1 MLGMGAPIFVGSS
14 FRNFADFFKM
24 IRYSENSSGIEFPAS
39 RGVSR
44 RKLSQNVYPQASLC
58 VRENIILT
66 ENNINEKSN
75 VSKSEEKRMGNLWYS
90 YLDPS
95 QSAYERNF
103 QNGCL
108 VDGLKI

>member
-1 MLGMGAPIFVGSS
+1 MLGMGAPVFVGSS

-58 VRENIILT
+58 ARENIII
-66 ENNINEKSN
+66 EIKF
-75 VSKSEEKRMGNLWYS
+75 VDDKKRSLIQKQAP
-90 YLDPS
+90 D
-95 QSAYERNF
+95 RNHH
-103 QNGCL
+103 QR
-108 VDGLKI
+108 KIQRL